1 MNATGAAGA
10 ALLLEAMARHD
21 SGDSGLPP
29 TTGLEMQ
36 R

>member
-1 MNATGAAGA
+1 MNTTGAPGV
-10 ALLLEAMARHD
+10 LLLEAMTRHD